1 MELYGNLDSEK
12 AMAGLL
18 YGMNPKTIVSIPA
31 SETINFGKA
40 VFLNAEKTALVG
52 GKYNNKAVIDL
63 SAYTTA
69 SKDITLTIKGV
80 DITATTTGV
89 IATDVTAIVEDI
101 NDDVEGV
108 TAVAG
113 TGADAGKITVTSDDS
128 ADLGVEL
135 VYDGSDVTS
144 SKVTATSDCVY
155 AGIAVFHQNA
165 FINSRGCYVAKEA
178 VNVMEKGYVCGA
190 LASGVTPTVEASAYV
205 TAEGLF
211 TTSSSG
217 NTLVGKFK
225 SGAEAGPDSDALAL
239 VSLE

>member
-1 MELYGNLDSEK
+1 MNLYGNLADEA
-12 AMAGLL
+12 AMAGML

-63 SAYTTA
+63 STYTTA

-80 DITATTTGV
+80 DIEATTSGV
-89 IATDVTAIVEDI
+89 IATDVAAIVEDI

-113 TGADAGKITVTSDDS
+113 TGGDAGKITVTSDDS

-144 SKVTATSDCVY
+144 SKVTASSDCVY

-178 VNVMEKGYVCGA
+178 VNVMEKGYVWGA
-190 LASGVTPTVEASAYV
+190 LASGVTPTPEASAYV
-205 TAEGLF
+205 TTAGLF

-217 NTLVGKFK
+217 TTLVGKFK
-225 SGAEAGPDSDALAL
+225 SGVKSGSNSDTLAL
-239 VSLE
+239 VSIE

>member
-1 MELYGNLDSEK
+1 MNLYGNLADEA
-12 AMAGLL
+12 AMAGML

-80 DITATTTGV
+80 EIEATTSGV
-89 IATDVTAIVEDI
+89 IATDVAAIVEDI
-101 NDDVEGV
+101 NDDVAGV

-113 TGADAGKITVTSDDS
+113 TGGDAGKITVTSDDS

-178 VNVMEKGYVCGA
+178 VNVMEKGYVYGA
-190 LASGVTPTVEASAYV
+190 LASGVTPTPEASAYV
-205 TAEGLF
+205 TTAGLF

-217 NTLVGKFK
+217 TTLVGKFK
-225 SGAEAGPDSDALAL
+225 SGAKAGPDSDALAL

>member
-1 MELYGNLDSEK
+1 MNLYGNLSDEA
-12 AMAGLL
+12 AMAGML

-80 DITATTTGV
+80 DVTATTSGT
-89 IATDVTAIVEDI
+89 IATDVAAIVEDI

-113 TGADAGKITVTSDDS
+113 TGGDAGKITVTSDDS
-128 ADLGVEL
+128 ADLGVKL

-178 VNVMEKGYVCGA
+178 VNVMEKGYVYGA
-190 LASGVTPTVEASAYV
+190 LASGVTPTPEASAYV
-205 TAEGLF
+205 TTAGLF

-217 NTLVGKFK
+217 TTLVGKFK
-225 SGAEAGPDSDALAL
+225 SGAKAGPNSDALAL

>member
-1 MELYGNLDSEK
+1 MNLYGNLADEA
-12 AMAGLL
+12 AMAGML

-31 SETINFGKA
+31 GEKINFGKA

-69 SKDITLTIKGV
+69 SKDIVLTIKGV
-80 DITATTTGV
+80 EIEATTSGT
-89 IATDVTAIVEDI
+89 IATDVAAIVEDI
-101 NDDVEGV
+101 NEIEGV

-113 TGADAGKITVTSDDS
+113 TGANAGKITVTSDDS
-128 ADLGVEL
+128 ADLGVKL
-135 VYDGSDVTS
+135 VYDGSDVTE
-144 SKVTATSDCVY
+144 SKVTASSDCVY

-165 FINSRGCYVAKEA
+165 FINSRGCYVEKEA
-178 VNVMEKGYVCGA
+178 VNVMEKGYVWGA

-205 TAEGLF
+205 TAAGLF
-211 TTSSSG
+211 TTESSG

-225 SGAEAGPDSDALAL
+225 SGAKNGSNSDTLAL
-239 VSLE
+239 VSIE

>member
-1 MELYGNLDSEK
+1 MNLYGNLADEA
-12 AMAGLL
+12 AMAGML

-31 SETINFGKA
+31 SEKINFGKA

-69 SKDITLTIKGV
+69 SKDIVLTIKGV
-80 DITATTTGV
+80 DIKATTSGTV
-89 IATDVTAIVEDI
+89 ATDVAAIVEDI

-113 TGADAGKITVTSDDS
+113 TEANAGKITVTSDDS
-128 ADLGVEL
+128 ADLGIKL
-135 VYDGSDVTS
+135 VYDGSDATS
-144 SKVTATSDCVY
+144 TKVTASSDCVY

-178 VNVMEKGYVCGA
+178 VNVMEKGYVWGA

-205 TAEGLF
+205 TTAGLF
-211 TTSSSG
+211 TTESSG

-225 SGAEAGPDSDALAL
+225 SGVKSGSNSDSLAL
-239 VSLE
+239 VSIE

>member
-1 MELYGNLDSEK
+1 MNLYGNLSDEA
-12 AMAGLL
+12 AMAGML

-80 DITATTTGV
+80 DITATTSGT
-89 IATDVTAIVEDI
+89 IATDVAAIVEDI

-113 TGADAGKITVTSDDS
+113 TGGDAGKITVTSDDS
-128 ADLGVEL
+128 ADLGVKL

-178 VNVMEKGYVCGA
+178 VNVMEKGYVWGA
-190 LASGVTPTVEASAYV
+190 LASGVTPTPEASAYV
-205 TAEGLF
+205 TTAGLF

-217 NTLVGKFK
+217 TTLVGKFK
-225 SGAEAGPDSDALAL
+225 SGAKAGPDSDALAL
-239 VSLE
+239 VSIE

>member
-1 MELYGNLDSEK
+1 MNLYGNLSDEA
-12 AMAGLL
+12 AMAGML

-69 SKDITLTIKGV
+69 SKDIVLTIKGV
-80 DITATTTGV
+80 EVEATTSGV
-89 IATDVTAIVEDI
+89 IATDVAAIVEDI

-128 ADLGVEL
+128 ADLGVKL
-135 VYDGSDVTS
+135 VYDGSDATS
-144 SKVTATSDCVY
+144 SKVTASSDCVY
-155 AGIAVFHQNA
+155 AGVAVFHQNA

-178 VNVMEKGYVCGA
+178 VNVMEKGYVWGA
-190 LASGVTPTVEASAYV
+190 LASGVNPTVEASAYV
-205 TAEGLF
+205 TAAGLF
-211 TTSSSG
+211 TTESSG

-225 SGAEAGPDSDALAL
+225 SGAKVGSNSDALAL
-239 VSLE
+239 VSIE

>member
-1 MELYGNLDSEK
+1 MNLYGNLADEA
-12 AMAGLL
+12 AMAGML

-80 DITATTTGV
+80 DIEATTSGT
-89 IATDVTAIVEDI
+89 IATDVAAIVEDI

-113 TGADAGKITVTSDDS
+113 TGANAGKITVTSDDS
-128 ADLGVEL
+128 ADLGVKL
-135 VYDGSDVTS
+135 VYDGSDVTE
-144 SKVTATSDCVY
+144 SKVTASSDCVY
-155 AGIAVFHQNA
+155 AGVAVFHQNA

-178 VNVMEKGYVCGA
+178 VNVMEKGYVYGA

-205 TAEGLF
+205 NAAGLF
-211 TTSSSG
+211 TTESSG

-225 SGAEAGPDSDALAL
+225 SGAKAGPDSDALAL

>member
-1 MELYGNLDSEK
+1 MNLYGNLLDEA
-12 AMAGLL
+12 AMAGML

-69 SKDITLTIKGV
+69 SKDIVLTIKGV
-80 DITATTTGV
+80 EIEATTSGT
-89 IATDVTAIVEDI
+89 IATDVAAIVEDI

-128 ADLGVEL
+128 ADLGVKL

-144 SKVTATSDCVY
+144 SKVTASSDCVY

-178 VNVMEKGYVCGA
+178 VNVMEKGYVWGA

-205 TAEGLF
+205 TAGGLF
-211 TTSSSG
+211 TTESSG

-225 SGAEAGPDSDALAL
+225 SGAKAGPDSDVLAL

>member
-1 MELYGNLDSEK
+1 MNLYGNLSDEA
-12 AMAGLL
+12 AMAGML

-52 GKYNNKAVIDL
+52 GKYNKKAVIDL

-69 SKDITLTIKGV
+69 SKDITLIIKGV
-80 DITATTTGV
+80 EIEATTSGI
-89 IATDVTAIVEDI
+89 IATDVAAIVEDI

-113 TGADAGKITVTSDDS
+113 TGGDAGKITVTSDDS

-144 SKVTATSDCVY
+144 SKVTASSDCVY
-155 AGIAVFHQNA
+155 AGVSVFHQNA

-178 VNVMEKGYVCGA
+178 VNVMEKGYVWGA
-190 LASGVTPTVEASAYV
+190 LASGVNPTVEASAYV
-205 TAEGLF
+205 NTAGLF
-211 TTSSSG
+211 TTESSG

-225 SGAEAGPDSDALAL
+225 SGAKNGSNSDSLAL
-239 VSLE
+239 VSIE

>member
-1 MELYGNLDSEK
+1 MNLYGNLSDEA
-12 AMAGLL
+12 AMAGML

-80 DITATTTGV
+80 EIEATTSGT
-89 IATDVTAIVEDI
+89 IATDVAAIVGDI

-113 TGADAGKITVTSDDS
+113 TGANAGKITVTSDDS
-128 ADLGVEL
+128 ADLGVKL

-178 VNVMEKGYVCGA
+178 VNVMEKGYVWGA
-190 LASGVTPTVEASAYV
+190 LASGVTPTPEASAYV
-205 TAEGLF
+205 TTAGLF

-217 NTLVGKFK
+217 TTLVGKFK
-225 SGAEAGPDSDALAL
+225 SGAKNGSNSDSLAL
-239 VSLE
+239 VSIE